1 MPSLRSQL
9 LKYGFVG
16 ALNTL
21 ITFLVIFVLTQMNIN
36 PYISNIA
43 GFAFGLLNS
52 FFLNSRFTFKKKS
65 SLNSAVKFMISFAIS
80 YALNLVVLHY
90 LITYS
95 TTPTIFAQFLAMVS
109 YNLAFFVLMKI
120 WIFSRD

>member
-36 PYISNIA
+36 PYISNIV

-80 YALNLVVLHY
+80 YALNLLVLHY
-90 LITYS
+90 LITHS
-95 TTPTIFAQFLAMVS
+95 TTPTILAQFLAMVS

>member
-36 PYISNIA
+36 PYISNIV

-80 YALNLVVLHY
+80 YALNLLVLHY
-90 LITYS
+90 LITYT
-95 TTPTIFAQFLAMVS
+95 TTPTILAQFLAMVS
-109 YNLAFFVLMKI
+109 YNLAFSFL
-120 WIFSRD
+120 